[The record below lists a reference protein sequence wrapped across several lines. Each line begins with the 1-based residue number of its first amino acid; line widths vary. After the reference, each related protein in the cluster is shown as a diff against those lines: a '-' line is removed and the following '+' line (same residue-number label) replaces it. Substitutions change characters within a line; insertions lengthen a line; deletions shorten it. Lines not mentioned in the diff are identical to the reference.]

1 VTVAWPWIVIAGL
14 GAFHGLNPAMGWL
27 FAVAIGLQRDSFR
40 AVLLSLLPIAAGHAL
55 AILVAI
61 LLFLLAGLVFDQ
73 ARLRWIA
80 GVLLIGWALWHLLR
94 GHRARV
100 RFGMTAGMIGL
111 AAWSFLMALAHGAG
125 LMLFP
130 ALLPLCMPETGGAGS
145 VLGSTGI
152 ALAAVAL
159 HSATMLAVAGAV
171 AVIVYRLTGVAILRE
186 GWINLDWLWS
196 AALIASGLILILWQ

>member
-1 VTVAWPWIVIAGL
+1 
-14 GAFHGLNPAMGWL
+14 
-27 FAVAIGLQRDSFR
+27 VAIGLQRDSFR

-55 AILVAI
+55 AILAAI
-61 LLFLLAGLVFDQ
+61 LLFLFAGLVFDQ
-73 ARLRWIA
+73 TRLRWIA
-80 GVLLIGWALWHLLR
+80 GLLLIGWALWHLLR

-100 RFGMTAGMIGL
+100 RYGMTAGMIGL

-130 ALLPLCMPETGGAGS
+130 ALLPLCMPETGGSGNLMS
-145 VLGSTGI
+145 NTGV

-159 HSATMLAVAGAV
+159 HSATMLAVAGTV
-171 AVIVYRLTGVAILRE
+171 AVIVYRLTGVAVLRE

-196 AALIASGLILILWQ
+196 AALVVSGVILIV

>member
-40 AVLLSLLPIAAGHAL
+40 AVLLSLLPIAAGHAFAVL
-55 AILVAI
+55 AAI

-73 ARLRWIA
+73 TRLRWIA
-80 GVLLIGWALWHLLR
+80 GLLLIGWALWHLFR
-94 GHRARV
+94 GHRTRV

-130 ALLPLCMPETGGAGS
+130 ALLPLCMPETGGTGS
-145 VLGSTGI
+145 IMGSTGL

-159 HSATMLAVAGAV
+159 HSATMLAVAGTV

-196 AALIASGLILILWQ
+196 AALIVSGIILIVWQ

>member
-40 AVLLSLLPIAAGHAL
+40 AVLMSLLPVAAGHAL
-55 AILVAI
+55 AILAAI
-61 LLFLLAGLVFDQ
+61 TLFLLAGLVFDE

-80 GVLLIGWALWHLLR
+80 GLLLIGWALWHILR

-130 ALLPLCMPETGGAGS
+130 ALLPLCTPAAGGTAS
-145 VLGSTGI
+145 LMGSTGI
-152 ALAAVAL
+152 ALTAVAL
-159 HSATMLAVAGAV
+159 HSASMLVVAGTV
-171 AVIVYRLTGVAILRE
+171 AVIVYRMTGVAILRE

-196 AALIASGLILILWQ
+196 AALIVSGVILIAWQ